1 MQDGT
6 SARSIVK
13 LYADVGSFGAAIGAP
28 RLGSPTNEGVRFTD
42 SRTCASGPPA
52 RSMRTAGVAAK
63 PGTEPADR
71 RGQNAARRSPAC
83 CLLRFPPVT
92 SFHPAIWQAAIVDLD
107 GTMVD
112 TVGDFEVALGR
123 MLADL
128 GLGAID
134 RGFIARTIGKGSD
147 HLIRA
152 TLAQVGADP
161 ALADAAWQRYQHHYR
176 EINGEYSTVFPGV
189 SEGLQRLVAAGLKLG
204 CLTNKPTA
212 FARALLAAKRLDG
225 YFAVVFG
232 GDAFARKKP
241 DPLPLIETC
250 RALGSLPARTLMIGD
265 SANDAAAARAA
276 GCDVVLVTYGYNHGE
291 PIIDVAARQHLD
303 RLDAL
308 VL

>member
-1 MQDGT
+1 MGDRQGRPAARDERQPGLRRAELHRFGTRQDRAAAPDHRRVG
-6 SARSIVK
+6 ARH
-13 LYADVGSFGAAIGAP
+13 
-28 RLGSPTNEGVRFTD
+28 
-42 SRTCASGPPA
+42 PA
-52 RSMRTAGVAAK
+52 RSRWRHQGGQHPPRRRCRRRHLRRRQRDLRPEGLRAGDRGDAGGAGGVITAGTA
-63 PGTEPADR
+63 
-71 RGQNAARRSPAC
+71 
-83 CLLRFPPVT
+83 
-92 SFHPAIWQAAIVDLD
+92 WQAAIVDLD

-112 TVGDFEVALGR
+112 TVGDFEVALNR

-128 GLGAID
+128 GLGPID
-134 RGFIARTIGKGSD
+134 RGFIARTVGKGSE

-161 ALADAAWQRYQHHYR
+161 ALADAAWQRYQHHYQ

-189 SEGLQRLVAAGLKLG
+189 AEGLQRLVAA
-204 CLTNKPTA
+204 
-212 FARALLAAKRLDG
+212 KRLDA

-241 DPLPLIETC
+241 DPLPLLATC
-250 RALGSLPARTLMIGD
+250 RALGSVPRRTLMIGD
-265 SANDAAAARAA
+265 SGNDAAAARAA

-291 PIIDVAARQHLD
+291 PIIDVRARQHID